1 MSGMSICQ
9 RGYLGHSNLL
19 HCSVALY
26 NFVAGDRFVNPE
38 ENPACPTSGIHMWT
52 TLQGKGDIGEW
63 MTLADADV
71 STLDG
76 RKIMADQ
83 IT

>member
-1 MSGMSICQ
+1 M
-9 RGYLGHSNLL
+9 
-19 HCSVALY
+19 
-26 NFVAGDRFVNPE
+26 NPE

-52 TLQGKGDIGEW
+52 TLQGKGDIGEQ
-63 MTLADADV
+63 MTLADADI